1 MTGSNHTDTKTVK
14 MRIKLDKELLI
25 TQLKKT
31 PIVQLA
37 CEKTGIGRATYY
49 RWRKDDKRFTKA
61 SDMAIRDGSALI
73 NDMAES
79 QLLSAIRDKNMT
91 AIIFWLKH
99 HHPSYE
105 TRIELK
111 HAMAGSEEKLTP
123 KQEEIIRQAIEY
135 RQIRPLEAPKE
146 EKKKKKTTE

>member
-1 MTGSNHTDTKTVK
+1 METGKDQKTVK
-14 MRIKLDKELLI
+14 IRIKKDKELLI
-25 TQLKKT
+25 SQLKKT
-31 PIVQLA
+31 PIIQIA
-37 CEKTGIGRATYY
+37 CEKIGIGRATYY
-49 RWRKDDKRFTKA
+49 RWRKSDKKFSKEA
-61 SDMAIRDGSALI
+61 DEAILEGTLFI

-146 EKKKKKTTE
+146 DKDDKDI